1 MWFWW
6 FMFVCDMLIPVT
18 FIICGKMMQRQ
29 ASEKMSGRAG
39 YRTKCSM
46 RNAETWKFANEH
58 CGRLWWRIGWCMLPL
73 SALVHLPFIHSST
86 GTIGTM
92 GGILCAIQTSPGPD
106 LSSPFPPVSVSVPVS
121 ESSSGISSSPG
132 PLGSHLLTKKGA
144 LQPRA
149 SQRHR
154 GSFKSRGPQPS
165 DFPQLVSH
173 ILHSSVKA
181 QRSGDTG

>member
-39 YRTKCSM
+39 YHTKCSM

-73 SALVHLPFIHSST
+73 SALVHLPFIHSSIN
-86 GTIGTM
+86 TIATM
-92 GGILCAIQTSPGPD
+92 GGILCMIQ
-106 LSSPFPPVSVSVPVS
+106 PVALIVSIIPT
-121 ESSSGISSSPG
+121 EI
-132 PLGSHLLTKKGA
+132 A
-144 LQPRA
+144 LRKTFTENGE
-149 SQRHR
+149 RI
-154 GSFKSRGPQPS
+154 G
-165 DFPQLVSH
+165 
-173 ILHSSVKA
+173 
-181 QRSGDTG
+181 